1 MTNHNQVCDSLTG
14 KNILVCIGGG
24 IAAYKVC
31 NVVSQ
36 LFQRGANVEVILTDS
51 AQKFITPLTISTL
64 ARKQAYTDQDF
75 WQPIHPR
82 PLHIHLGEW
91 ADLILIAPLTA
102 NTLGKL
108 VHGLA
113 DNLLTNTILA
123 SVCPVVVAPAMNTEM
138 WLQSTVQANWTS
150 LGQNSRFLPLHTNTG
165 LLACDRRG
173 EGRMAEPEEILIAL
187 ECFVKSQGKQD
198 LRGKNLLIST
208 GGTREFFDPVRFIG
222 NPSTGKMGIAL
233 AQACYYRGANVTL
246 VGANIAPELLN
257 SLPPLHFVEVK
268 TAQEMEKA
276 MVSNFSQA
284 NWTIMA
290 AAVADVKP
298 KEYHKTKLGKA
309 LLPQSLDLEFVTDI
323 VAKLAGQKQSHQL
336 LIGFA
341 AQTGDII
348 TPALDKL
355 ERKKLDAIVAN
366 PIDKLN
372 VGFGTDTNEAV
383 FITKEGEKK
392 IIKPASKLALSHKI
406 IDLLQ
411 QI

>member
-1 MTNHNQVCDSLTG
+1 MTNHNQVCDSLRG

-36 LFQRGANVEVILTDS
+36 LFQRGANLEVILTDS

-123 SVCPVVVAPAMNTEM
+123 SVCPVMVAPAMNTEM
-138 WLQSTVQANWTS
+138 WLQSTVQANWKS
-150 LGQNSRFLPLHTNTG
+150 LGQNLRFLPLHTNTG

-187 ECFVKSQGKQD
+187 ECLVESQGKQD
-198 LRGKNLLIST
+198 LQGKNLLIST

-257 SLPPLHFVEVK
+257 SLPPVHFVGVK
-268 TAQEMEKA
+268 TAQEMEQA

-298 KEYHKTKLGKA
+298 KEYHTTKLGKA
-309 LLPQSLDLEFVTDI
+309 SLPQSLNLEFVTDI
-323 VAKLAGQKQSHQL
+323 VAKLAEQKQSHQL

-341 AQTGDII
+341 AQTGDIV

-355 ERKKLDAIVAN
+355 QRKKLDAIVAN

-383 FITKEGEKK
+383 FITKKGEQK